1 MHIRKRNKKYFVV
14 VQVKGQRIQKSFS
27 DKPSCVQWGKDI
39 EKKLNQY
46 RTLSLNVKLT
56 ELIDRY
62 IVDFT
67 AHKKDVVLETQ
78 RWRKIQRDY
87 KWLVNLTL
95 ADIESHHFNRFKN
108 ERIKDG
114 NIAFNN
120 DITLLKHLF
129 KKCNTAWN
137 YNIPNPIINIEKA
150 KKNPY
155 GSFRELSRYEYKQL
169 LNSKYRLFFLIG
181 RNTGMRPFSEILNLK
196 TTDFDEYN
204 KCFYIRQSKSNKS
217 RTVIISDY
225 LISQIKKHKS
235 NTEYLCPFTKN
246 GIESFFRRFKHRNNI
261 EKLTVYDCTRRQCAK
276 DVVRRKLPLPDI
288 AKTFGW
294 SWKTAHDMIELYS
307 GAKALRNYD

>member
-27 DKPSCVQWGKDI
+27 DKPSCDQWGKDI

-137 YNIPNPIINIEKA
+137 
-150 KKNPY
+150 
-155 GSFRELSRYEYKQL
+155 
-169 LNSKYRLFFLIG
+169 
-181 RNTGMRPFSEILNLK
+181 
-196 TTDFDEYN
+196 
-204 KCFYIRQSKSNKS
+204 
-217 RTVIISDY
+217 
-225 LISQIKKHKS
+225 
-235 NTEYLCPFTKN
+235 
-246 GIESFFRRFKHRNNI
+246 
-261 EKLTVYDCTRRQCAK
+261 
-276 DVVRRKLPLPDI
+276 
-288 AKTFGW
+288 
-294 SWKTAHDMIELYS
+294 
-307 GAKALRNYD
+307 